1 LSASSPQAEER
12 VGSLLESRFGGHAR
26 QDACLEEDAERRA
39 RAAEFASRARVLEV
53 APSPLSPP
61 RLELRTNPPPGLL
74 GVCIHS
80 VLVLNRVCPRR
91 AAQEELATIK
101 ERHATLLTDT
111 PRDAETLPAT
121 QYLDRAIADARAVF
135 ALRAMTG
142 MEARRLR
149 GRGPPPPH
157 LVLSGHAASLTPY

>member
-1 LSASSPQAEER
+1 
-12 VGSLLESRFGGHAR
+12 VSLLESRFGGHAR

-53 APSPLSPP
+53 APSPLSPH

-135 ALRAMTG
+135 ALRAMTR

-149 GRGPPPPH
+149 WRGPPPPPPPPH